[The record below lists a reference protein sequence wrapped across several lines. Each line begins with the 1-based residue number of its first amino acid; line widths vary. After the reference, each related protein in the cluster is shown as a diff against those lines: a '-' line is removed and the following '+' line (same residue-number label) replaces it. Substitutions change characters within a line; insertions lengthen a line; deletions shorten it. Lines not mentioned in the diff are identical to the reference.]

1 MTNIPEDGRIELKD
15 LSGLL
20 STIQDPPFKN
30 LIPEGIEA
38 SLRVSKNWNQD
49 TVCNNNVSIII
60 EDTFWSLLC
69 CNRKKSKIA

>member
-30 LIPEGIEA
+30 LILEGW
-38 SLRVSKNWNQD
+38 KPH
-49 TVCNNNVSIII
+49 
-60 EDTFWSLLC
+60 
-69 CNRKKSKIA
+69 